1 MRGDR
6 RAKREGR
13 TEERQTSCKILP
25 RCSEQKAGWCRK
37 GSAPKREEGR
47 DQREDR
53 REKRAEVS
61 SRKRSEG
68 CGMVKKG
75 FGP

>member
-1 MRGDR
+1 M
-6 RAKREGR
+6 
-13 TEERQTSCKILP
+13 
-25 RCSEQKAGWCRK
+25 RK
-37 GSAPKREEGR
+37 GSPPKREEGR
-47 DQREDR
+47 EQREESRGMREDR

>member
-1 MRGDR
+1 M
-6 RAKREGR
+6 
-13 TEERQTSCKILP
+13 
-25 RCSEQKAGWCRK
+25 
-37 GSAPKREEGR
+37 
-47 DQREDR
+47 REDR